1 LDLFCNSGGFGLNAS
16 KAGASEVCFVDVS
29 QKEIE
34 LAKFNFELNNL
45 KSKAEFIKCDAFDYL
60 NQAVSQK
67 IKYDAAIIDPPSF
80 VKNKKNL
87 PLALK
92 AYEKLYRKSLQIVK
106 DDGIVCFAS
115 CSHHLN
121 ENMFKEVVLRA
132 VKKEKKILREIRFLG
147 AAPDHPKLIT
157 MPETSYLKFG
167 VYQVFSL

>member
-1 LDLFCNSGGFGLNAS
+1 
-16 KAGASEVCFVDVS
+16 
-29 QKEIE
+29 
-34 LAKFNFELNNL
+34 
-45 KSKAEFIKCDAFDYL
+45 
-60 NQAVSQK
+60 
-67 IKYDAAIIDPPSF
+67 
-80 VKNKKNL
+80 L